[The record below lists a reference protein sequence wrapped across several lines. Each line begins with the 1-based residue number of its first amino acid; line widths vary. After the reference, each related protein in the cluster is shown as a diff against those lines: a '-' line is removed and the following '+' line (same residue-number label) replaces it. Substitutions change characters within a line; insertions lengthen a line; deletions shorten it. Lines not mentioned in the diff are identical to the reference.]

1 MEKFT
6 DKEALDYHSQG
17 KPGKIEIIASKPM
30 ATQRDLALAYSPG
43 VAVPVEA
50 IAKDP
55 SKAYDYTNKGNT
67 VAVISNGTAIL
78 GLGNLGA
85 LASKP
90 VMEGK
95 AVLFKRFADIDSIDI
110 EVDSQNAEEIINCVA
125 KIGNSFGGIN
135 LEDIAS
141 PDCFIIEQELKNRLK
156 IPVFHDDQHGTAII
170 TVAGILNALEI
181 VKKSIKKVRVVAN
194 GAGAAGLS
202 CISLL
207 KAMGLPDDNV
217 VMLDKEGVIYKGR
230 PKVDQFKSAH
240 AADTKLR
247 TLEEAM
253 KGADVFLGLSAK
265 NVVTPAM
272 VKSMAKD
279 PIIFACANPDPEIL
293 PELIEQTRSDAIIAT
308 GRSDYPN
315 QVNNVLGF
323 PYIFRGALDCRAKT
337 INEEMKIAA
346 ARAIADLAKEDVP
359 DEVVAAYGG
368 ERPKFGKNYII
379 PSPFD
384 PRLIR
389 NVSAAVAEAAM
400 KSGVAQKKIED
411 IAAYKDSLAARLD
424 PSVGFLQNIYAQVR
438 KKQKRIIFAEGE
450 EESMLRAAIDFKN
463 NGLGTPILI
472 GSSEK
477 IAQQLKDLGLTLDK
491 SIEIHNSKDEKQRQR
506 YADHVYKRL
515 QRKGF
520 LKRDCDRLI
529 RTNRIVFGS
538 CMVDLGDAD
547 AMVTGVTRTFSD
559 TLENIKYVIDERP
572 GEIIFGL
579 TIVVTKKGTVFIA
592 DTNVHEY
599 PTAENLA
606 DIAISSARVARTLGF
621 TPRVAFLAHS
631 TFGKPMSERSVHLRE
646 ARDLLEK
653 RKVDF
658 EFEGEMQPDVA
669 LNPKFKTIYPF
680 SKLSAPANIL
690 IMPAIHSAAI
700 STKLLKEL
708 GGSTLIGPLLIG
720 LNKPIEIATLRSK
733 VSDIFNMAAIAA
745 FSSGVIKYK
754 KN

>member
-6 DKEALDYHSQG
+6 EKEALDYHSQG

-30 ATQRDLALAYSPG
+30 STQRDLALAYSPG

-55 SKAYDYTNKGNT
+55 SKVYDYTSKGNT
-67 VAVISNGTAIL
+67 VAVISNGSAIL
-78 GLGNLGA
+78 GLGNLGS

-110 EVDSQNAEEIINCVA
+110 EVDSQSAEEIINCIA

-141 PDCFIIEQELKNRLK
+141 PDCFIIEQELKNKLK

-181 VKKSIKKVRVVAN
+181 VKKSIKKVKIVAN
-194 GAGAAGLS
+194 GAGAAGIS

-207 KAMGLPDDNV
+207 KAMGLPDENV
-217 VMLDKEGVIYKGR
+217 VMLDREGVIYKGR
-230 PKVDQFKSAH
+230 PKVDQFKSTH
-240 AADTKLR
+240 AVDTKLR

-253 KGADVFLGLSAK
+253 KGADIFLGLSAK

-346 ARAIADLAKEDVP
+346 AKAIADLAKEDVP

-411 IAAYKDSLAARLD
+411 FSAYKDSLAARLD

-438 KKQKRIIFAEGE
+438 KKQKRVIFAEGE

-463 NGLGTPILI
+463 NGLGTPVLI

-477 IAQQLKDLGLTLDK
+477 ISQQLKDLGLTLDK
-491 SIEIHNSKDEKQRQR
+491 SIEIHNSKDEKQRER
-506 YADHVYKRL
+506 YTNHIYKRL

-559 TLENIKYVIDERP
+559 TLENIKYVVDERP

-579 TIVVTKKGTVFIA
+579 TIAVTKKGTVFIA

-606 DIAISSARVARTLGF
+606 DIAISSARVAKILGF

-631 TFGKPMSERSVHLRE
+631 TFGKPMSERSIHLRE
-646 ARDLLEK
+646 ARDILEN

-669 LNPKFKTIYPF
+669 LNQKFKTIYPF

-708 GGSTLIGPLLIG
+708 GGCTLIGPLLIG

-745 FSSGVIKYK
+745 FSSDIINYK

>member
-43 VAVPVEA
+43 VAAPVEA

-55 SKAYDYTNKGNT
+55 SKVYDYTSKGNT
-67 VAVISNGTAIL
+67 VAVISNGSAIL

-141 PDCFIIEQELKNRLK
+141 PDCFIIEQELKNKLK

-181 VKKSIKKVRVVAN
+181 VKKSIKKVRMVVN

-202 CISLL
+202 CVSLL

-217 VMLDKEGVIYKGR
+217 VMLDREGVIYKGR

-240 AADTKLR
+240 AVNTKLR

-253 KGADVFLGLSAK
+253 KGADIFLGLSAK

-272 VKSMAKD
+272 VKSMEKD

-438 KKQKRIIFAEGE
+438 KKQKRVIFAEGE

-463 NGLGTPILI
+463 NGLGTPVLI

-506 YADHVYKRL
+506 YSDHIYKRL

-559 TLENIKYVIDERP
+559 TLENIKYVVDERP

-606 DIAISSARVARTLGF
+606 DIAISSARVAKTLGF

-631 TFGKPMSERSVHLRE
+631 TFGKPMSERSIHLRE

-745 FSSGVIKYK
+745 FSSDVIKYK

>member
-6 DKEALDYHSQG
+6 EKEALDYHSQG

-30 ATQRDLALAYSPG
+30 STQRDLALAYSPG

-55 SKAYDYTNKGNT
+55 SKAYDYTSKGNT
-67 VAVISNGTAIL
+67 VAVISNGSAIL

-110 EVDSQNAEEIINCVA
+110 EVDSQNADEIINCIA

-141 PDCFIIEQELKNRLK
+141 PDCFIIEQELKNKLK

-181 VKKSIKKVRVVAN
+181 VKKSIKKVRIVAN
-194 GAGAAGLS
+194 GAGAAGIS

-207 KAMGLPDDNV
+207 KAMGLPDENV
-217 VMLDKEGVIYKGR
+217 VMLDRDGVIYKGR
-230 PKVDQFKSAH
+230 PKVDQFKSTH
-240 AADTKLR
+240 AVDTKLR

-253 KGADVFLGLSAK
+253 KGADIFLGLSAK

-323 PYIFRGALDCRAKT
+323 PYIFRGALDCRAET

-346 ARAIADLAKEDVP
+346 AKAIADLAKEDVP

-411 IAAYKDSLAARLD
+411 FSAYKDSLAARLD

-438 KKQKRIIFAEGE
+438 KKQKRVIFAEGE

-463 NGLGTPILI
+463 NGLGTPVLI

-491 SIEIHNSKDEKQRQR
+491 SIEIHNSKDEKQRER
-506 YADHVYKRL
+506 YTNHIYKRL

-559 TLENIKYVIDERP
+559 TLENIKYVVDERP
-572 GEIIFGL
+572 GEITFGL
-579 TIVVTKKGTVFIA
+579 TIAVTKKGTVFIA

-606 DIAISSARVARTLGF
+606 DIAISSARVAKILGF

-631 TFGKPMSERSVHLRE
+631 TFGKPMSERSIHLRE
-646 ARDLLEK
+646 ARDILEN

-669 LNPKFKTIYPF
+669 LNQKFKTIYPF

-708 GGSTLIGPLLIG
+708 GGCTLIGPLLIG

-745 FSSGVIKYK
+745 FSSDVINYK

>member
-55 SKAYDYTNKGNT
+55 SKVYDYTSKGNT
-67 VAVISNGTAIL
+67 VAVISNGSAIL

-141 PDCFIIEQELKNRLK
+141 PDCFIIEQELKNKLK

-181 VKKSIKKVRVVAN
+181 VKKSIKKVRMVVN

-202 CISLL
+202 CVSLL

-217 VMLDKEGVIYKGR
+217 VMLDREGVIYKGR

-240 AADTKLR
+240 AVNTKLR

-253 KGADVFLGLSAK
+253 KGADIFLGLSAK

-272 VKSMAKD
+272 VKSMAKN

-346 ARAIADLAKEDVP
+346 AKAIADLAKEDVP

-424 PSVGFLQNIYAQVR
+424 PSVGFLQNIYSQVR
-438 KKQKRIIFAEGE
+438 KKQKRVIFAEGE

-463 NGLGTPILI
+463 NGLGTPVLI

-506 YADHVYKRL
+506 YSDHIYKRL

-559 TLENIKYVIDERP
+559 TLENIKYVVDERP

-606 DIAISSARVARTLGF
+606 DIAISSARVAKTLGF

-631 TFGKPMSERSVHLRE
+631 TFGKPMSERSIHLRE

-733 VSDIFNMAAIAA
+733 VSDIFNMAAVAA
-745 FSSGVIKYK
+745 FSSDVIKYK

>member
-30 ATQRDLALAYSPG
+30 STQRDLALAYSPG

-55 SKAYDYTNKGNT
+55 SKAYDYTSKGNT
-67 VAVISNGTAIL
+67 VAVISNGSAIL

-110 EVDSQNAEEIINCVA
+110 EVDSQNAEEIINCIA

-181 VKKSIKKVRVVAN
+181 VKKSIKNVRVVAN

-240 AADTKLR
+240 AANTKLR

-253 KGADVFLGLSAK
+253 KGADIFLGLSAK

-293 PELIEQTRSDAIIAT
+293 PELIEETRSDAIVAT

-346 ARAIADLAKEDVP
+346 AKAIADLAKEDVP

-411 IAAYKDSLAARLD
+411 FSTYKDSLAARLD
-424 PSVGFLQNIYAQVR
+424 PSIGFLQNIYAQVR
-438 KKQKRIIFAEGE
+438 KKQKRVIFAEGE

-506 YADHVYKRL
+506 YTDHIYKRL

-559 TLENIKYVIDERP
+559 TLENIKYVVDERP

-579 TIVVTKKGTVFIA
+579 TIAVTKKGTVFIA

-606 DIAISSARVARTLGF
+606 DIAISSARVARILGF

-669 LNPKFKTIYPF
+669 LNQKFKTIYPF

-708 GGSTLIGPLLIG
+708 GGSTLIGPVLIG
-720 LNKPIEIATLRSK
+720 LNKPIQISTLRSK
-733 VSDIFNMAAIAA
+733 VTDIFNMAAMAA
-745 FSSGVIKYK
+745 YKSDVIKYK
-754 KN
+754 KD